1 MKKLFTIIFVFNLM
15 VNMLYSQ
22 QMKGN
27 ELVPPKAEKI
37 KKELTKHGSTRTDNY
52 YWLNE
57 RENPKVIDYLNAEN
71 TYTKAVMQQTEVF
84 QEKLYNEIVGRIK
97 QTDMSVPYKHNG
109 YFYYTRYDEG
119 KEYPV
124 YCRKKGSLDGT
135 EEIMLNVNELAAG
148 HSFCQVVGL
157 EVSAN
162 NNLLA
167 YGIDTLGRRK
177 YSIYIKDL
185 ETGKTFADHI
195 PLSTGNI
202 VWSND
207 NKTIFYSMQDEAL
220 RPYKIFKHILGTETS
235 LDKEVYHETDETFST
250 FVYKTKSEKFIVIGS
265 RSTLSNEYRFVDA
278 DKPESEFKIIQPREK
293 NLEYSVDHFRD
304 KFYIV
309 TNLDAINFRLM
320 ETPTDKTTKENW
332 TEVIPHRKDVLL
344 EGIEIFKNYLVVQE
358 RKNGLAQIRIIKW
371 NDKSDYSIPFDEQT
385 YFAYASVNPEFD
397 TDNFRFG
404 YTSLTTPNSTYDF
417 DMKTKKRTLLKQEE
431 VVGNYNQQDYHAERI
446 YATASDGTQIPISL
460 VYKKGLQKNG
470 NNPLLIYG
478 YGSYGISTD
487 PTFSSVRLSLLD
499 RGFVYAIAHI
509 RGGQELGRQWY
520 EDGKFFKKKNTFTDF
535 IACAEELIKQKITN
549 PQKLFANGGSAGG
562 LLMGAVINLRPD
574 LFKGVAAAVPFVDVV
589 TTMLDESIPLT
600 TGEYDEWGNP
610 NQKDYYDYMLS
621 YSPYDN
627 VEAKAYPNL
636 LVTAGL
642 HDSQVQYWEP
652 AKWVAKLRELKT
664 DNNLLL
670 LDIDMESGH
679 GGASGRFKRFKR
691 TALQY
696 AFFFNLL
703 GIEK

>member
-1 MKKLFTIIFVFNLM
+1 MKKLFTAVFVFNLLL
-15 VNMLYSQ
+15 NTLYSQ
-22 QMKGN
+22 QQKGN
-27 ELVPPKAEKI
+27 EVIPPKAEKI
-37 KKELTKHGSTRTDNY
+37 KKELVKHGNVRIDNY

-57 RENPKVIDYLNAEN
+57 RENPKVLAYLNAEN
-71 TYTKAVMQQTEVF
+71 AYTKEVLKPTEAL
-84 QEKLYNEIVGRIK
+84 QEKLYNEIIGRIK
-97 QTDMSVPYKHNG
+97 QTDMSVPYKQHG

-124 YCRKKGSLDGT
+124 YCRKKGSLKGD

-162 NNLLA
+162 NSLLA

-185 ETGKTFADHI
+185 QTGKTFTDHI

-202 VWSND
+202 TWAND
-207 NKTIFYSMQDEAL
+207 NKTIFYSIQDDAL
-220 RPYKIFKHILGTETS
+220 RPFKIFKHILGKETAS
-235 LDKEVYHETDETFST
+235 DKEIFHEADETFSA
-250 FVYKTKSEKFIVIGS
+250 FVYKTKSEKYIIIGS
-265 RSTLSNEYRFVDA
+265 RSTLSNEYRFIAA
-278 DKPESEFKIIQPREK
+278 DQPESAFKIFQPREK
-293 NLEYSVDHFRD
+293 NLEYSVDHFGD

-309 TNLDAINFRLM
+309 SNLNAINFRLM
-320 ETPTDKTTKENW
+320 ETPVEQTTKENW
-332 TEVIPHRKDVLL
+332 TEVIPHRKEVLL

-358 RKNGLAQIRIIKW
+358 RKNGLTQLRVINW
-371 NDKSDYSIPFDEQT
+371 KSKNEYAIPFDEQT
-385 YFAYASVNPEFD
+385 YFVYPSTNPEFD
-397 TDNFRFG
+397 TDIFRFG
-404 YTSLTTPNSTYDF
+404 YTSLTAPNSTFDF
-417 DMKTKKRTLLKQEE
+417 NMQTKARTLLKQEE
-431 VVGNYNQQDYHAERI
+431 VVGKYDPNEYHAERI

-460 VYKKGLQKNG
+460 VYKKGLEKNG
-470 NNPLLIYG
+470 DNPLLLYG

-535 IACAEELIKQKITN
+535 IACAEALILKKFTN
-549 PQKLFANGGSAGG
+549 AEKLFASGGSAGG

-652 AKWVAKLRELKT
+652 AKWTAKLRELKT
-664 DNNLLL
+664 DKNLVL
-670 LDIDMESGH
+670 LDTDMESGH

-691 TALQY
+691 TAQQY
-696 AFFFNLL
+696 AFFFNLI
-703 GIEK
+703 GITK